1 MASDVETKQIG
12 DIILW
17 EGDMRY
23 SREMVTVKTGATI
36 LIGEV
41 CGDSTGITPLV
52 ADAGTPSDTA
62 ATVIALEAITSA
74 GAGAQILCA
83 VRMCIYNKDQVT
95 YGAATTVAQADTALK
110 ALGMIA
116 YEEPGN

>member
-1 MASDVETKQIG
+1 MASDVEAKQIG

-23 SREMVTVKTGATI
+23 SRQMMTVKTSATI

-52 ADAGTPSDTA
+52 ADAGTPSDTD
-62 ATVIALEAITSA
+62 ATVIALEGITSA
-74 GAGAQILCA
+74 AAGAKILCA
-83 VRMCIYNKDQVT
+83 VRLCIYNKDQVT
-95 YGAATTVAQADTALK
+95 YGAATTVAQADAALL
-110 ALGMIA
+110 ALGMVA
-116 YEEPGN
+116 YDEAGN